1 MLEIFED
8 DDLLIFLAAQGW
20 VPNPLHKSLW
30 YSGRSK
36 PPGPRTLGRYQYAV
50 FINSFNKLEFCLLG
64 LWHVHVHE
72 YLQYSMMIISC
83 FTFLQLLTVNPLLVY
98 YKNTFIDKYMRDGN
112 PVRPQVTDLL
122 RNVFNLF
129 GMRYRELFANA
140 TSDGT
145 AFNNDTMLMLQ
156 NLFSEYCK

>member
-1 MLEIFED
+1 M
-8 DDLLIFLAAQGW
+8 
-20 VPNPLHKSLW
+20 
-30 YSGRSK
+30 
-36 PPGPRTLGRYQYAV
+36 
-50 FINSFNKLEFCLLG
+50 
-64 LWHVHVHE
+64 HVHE
-72 YLQYSMMIISC
+72 YLKYSMIIISC